1 MPMVQRESV
10 IGVEVEVEV
19 EVELREAS
27 MYFQPTRVK

>member
-10 IGVEVEVEV
+10 IEVEVEV

-27 MYFQPTRVK
+27 VYFQPTRVK